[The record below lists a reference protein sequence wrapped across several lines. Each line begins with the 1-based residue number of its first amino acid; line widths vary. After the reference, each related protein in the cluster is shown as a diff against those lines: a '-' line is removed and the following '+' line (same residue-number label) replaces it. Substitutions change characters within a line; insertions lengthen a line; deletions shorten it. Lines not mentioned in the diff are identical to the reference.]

1 MKERDKQ
8 KGEWGEKRK
17 GEDHRI
23 NMIKIYDLL
32 EINCYWENQQY
43 A

>member
-17 GEDHRI
+17 GEDRSLC
-23 NMIKIYDLL
+23 KLL
-32 EINCYWENQQY
+32 GKRSDQY
-43 A
+43 LIRYKLCELW